1 MSLATRIRRE
11 WRFLRPLIRT
21 LQRVRGVA
29 ADSPHLSC
37 DDIEDAVNRW
47 RERPA
52 LLFEGKTLT
61 YGEFDALAN
70 RYAHWAASRGLRRG
84 STVAI
89 LLPNRADYA
98 AAWYGLTKIG
108 VASAL
113 INNHLA
119 GAALTHCLRVS
130 DASHVIVDGETAA
143 ALEAVRGTL
152 EKSITIWTLGEP
164 AGDQRNLSTALK
176 GSSAV
181 RPERE
186 QYRQGMTAK
195 DTALYIFTSGTTG
208 MPKAARITH
217 LRVQLYMRGFAAA
230 TGARADDR
238 IFCALPLYHAT
249 GGLCALGAALLN
261 GGLFVLTRRFSASQF
276 WDEIVATKSTMFVY
290 IGELCR
296 YLVNQPARPQDR
308 DSQVRLAF
316 GNGLRPEV
324 WRKLRTRFRIP
335 EILEFYGATEGNV
348 SMFNFDGRIG
358 AVGRAPR
365 YLRRA
370 FNVRLIRFDVE
381 KAEPVRG
388 SNGLC
393 LETRPGEVG
402 ECVGEIGVDARRN
415 YVGYAD
421 QAASK
426 SKVLTDVFKRG
437 DAWFAT
443 GDLMRQDRDG
453 YFYFVDRIGDTF
465 RWKGENVSTTEVAER
480 LAAVP
485 GVEEANVY
493 GVHVGRL
500 DGKAGM
506 ASLVAA
512 PGFDIKALK
521 VRLDA
526 ELPDYA
532 QPMFIRLQPAIET
545 TGTFK
550 YRKND
555 LAAEGFDPEVVDEPI
570 YYRNPDKGYVKLTK
584 TGYARIV
591 SGEQRL

>member
-11 WRFLRPLIRT
+11 WRFLRPLLRT
-21 LQRVRGVA
+21 LKRVRSVA
-29 ADSPHLSC
+29 GDSPHLSC
-37 DDIEDAVNRW
+37 DDLEDAVNRW

-52 LLFEGKTLT
+52 LQFEGKTLT

-70 RYAHWAASRGLRRG
+70 RYAHWASSRGLRRG

-89 LLPNRADYA
+89 LLPNRMDYV

-119 GAALTHCLRVS
+119 GAPLAHCLKVA
-130 DASHVIVDGETAA
+130 DASHVIVDGETVV
-143 ALEAVRGTL
+143 ALEAVRASL
-152 EKSITIWTLGEP
+152 DKSITIWNLDEP
-164 AGDQRNLSTALK
+164 HGDQRNLTTALK

-186 QYRQGMTAK
+186 QFRSGMTAK

-208 MPKAARITH
+208 LPKAARITH
-217 LRVQLYMRGFAAA
+217 MRVQLYMRGFAAA
-230 TGARADDR
+230 TGAKADDR

-249 GGLCALGAALLN
+249 GGICAMGAALLN
-261 GGLFVLTRRFSASQF
+261 GGLFIPTRRFSASQF
-276 WDEIVATKSTMFVY
+276 WDEIIATKATMFVY

-308 DSQVRLAF
+308 DSQVRMAF
-316 GNGLRPEV
+316 GNGLRPDV

-365 YLRRA
+365 YLRKQ
-370 FNVRLIRFDVE
+370 FNVRLIRFDMDKE
-381 KAEPVRG
+381 EPVRG
-388 SNGLC
+388 TNGLC
-393 LETRPGEVG
+393 IEARPGEVG
-402 ECVGEIGVDARRN
+402 ECIGEIGADARRN

-421 QAASK
+421 QTASK
-426 SKVLTDVFKRG
+426 RKVLTDVFKRG

-480 LAAVP
+480 LAAVA
-485 GVEEANVY
+485 GVKEANVY
-493 GVHVGRL
+493 GVRVGKL
-500 DGKAGM
+500 DGRAGM
-506 ASLVAA
+506 ASVVAG
-512 PGFDIKALK
+512 PDFDIKQLK
-521 VRLDA
+521 TKLDA

-532 QPMFIRLQPAIET
+532 QPMFVRLQPAIET

-550 YRKND
+550 YRKTD
-555 LAAEGFDPEVVDEPI
+555 LSAEGFDPELVKEPI
-570 YYRNPDKGYVKLTK
+570 YYRNPDRGYVKLTK
-584 TGYARIV
+584 AGYAKIIT
-591 SGEQRL
+591 GELRL

>member
-1 MSLATRIRRE
+1 MSLAARIRRE
-11 WRFLRPLIRT
+11 WRFLRPLLRT
-21 LQRVRGVA
+21 LKRVRSVTA
-29 ADSPHLSC
+29 NSTHLAC
-37 DDIEDAVNRW
+37 DDLEDAISHW

-52 LLFEGKTLT
+52 IQFEGKTLT

-70 RYAHWAASRGLRRG
+70 RYAHWASSRGLRRG

-89 LLPNRADYA
+89 LLPNRADYV

-113 INNHLA
+113 INNHLT
-119 GAALTHCLRVS
+119 GAPLAHCMKVA
-130 DASHVIVDGETAA
+130 DAAHVIVDDETAA
-143 ALEAVRGTL
+143 SLEAVRSTL
-152 EKSITIWTLGEP
+152 EKSITVWTLGKP
-164 AGDQRNLSTALK
+164 HGDQRNLTTALK

-186 QYRQGMTAK
+186 QFRHGMTAK
-195 DTALYIFTSGTTG
+195 DTALFIFTSGTTG
-208 MPKAARITH
+208 LPKAARITH
-217 LRVQLYMRGFAAA
+217 MRVQLYMRGFAAA
-230 TGARADDR
+230 TGARPDDR

-249 GGLCALGAALLN
+249 GGICAMGAALLN
-261 GGLFVLTRRFSASQF
+261 GGLFIVTRRFSASQF
-276 WDEIVATKSTMFVY
+276 WDEIIATKATMFVY

-296 YLVNQPARPQDR
+296 YLVNQPPRPQDR
-308 DSQVRLAF
+308 DSLVRMAF

-324 WRKLRTRFRIP
+324 WRKLRTRFRVP

-365 YLRRA
+365 YLRKQ
-370 FNVRLIRFDVE
+370 FNIRLIRFDIE
-381 KAEPVRG
+381 KEQEVRAA
-388 SNGLC
+388 SGLC
-393 LETRPGEVG
+393 IEARPGEVG
-402 ECVGEIGVDARRN
+402 ECVGEIGADARRA

-426 SKVLTDVFKRG
+426 RKVLTDVFKRG

-480 LAAVP
+480 VSAVA
-485 GVEEANVY
+485 GVKEANVY
-493 GVHVGRL
+493 GVRVGRL
-500 DGKAGM
+500 DGRAGM
-506 ASLVAA
+506 ATIVVGAE
-512 PGFDIKALK
+512 FDIKVLK
-521 VRLDA
+521 SKLDA

-550 YRKND
+550 YRKTD
-555 LAAEGFDPEVVDEPI
+555 LAAEGFDPDQVREPI

-584 TGYARIV
+584 ASYAKII
-591 SGEQRL
+591 SGELRL

>member
-1 MSLATRIRRE
+1 MSLAARIRRE
-11 WRFLRPLIRT
+11 WRFLGPLLRT
-21 LQRVRGVA
+21 LKRVRPVS
-29 ADSPHLSC
+29 ADSAHLSC
-37 DDIEDAVNRW
+37 DDIEDAVSRW

-61 YGEFDALAN
+61 YGELDALAN

-89 LLPNRADYA
+89 LLPNRADYI

-119 GAALTHCLRVS
+119 GAPLAHCLRVA
-130 DASHVIVDGETAA
+130 DASHVIVDDETAD
-143 ALEAVRGTL
+143 ALEAVRGQL
-152 EKSITIWTLGEP
+152 EKSVTIWNLSEP
-164 AGDQRNLSTALK
+164 HGDQRNLTTALK

-186 QYRQGMTAK
+186 QFRQGMTAR

-208 MPKAARITH
+208 LPKAARMTH
-217 LRVQLYMRGFAAA
+217 MRVQLYMRGFAGA
-230 TGARADDR
+230 TGARPDDR

-249 GGLCALGAALLN
+249 GGVCALGAAILN
-261 GGLFVLTRRFSASQF
+261 GGTFVVTRKFSASQF
-276 WDEIVATKSTMFVY
+276 WDEIIASKATMFVY

-296 YLVNQPARPQDR
+296 YLANQPARPQDR

-324 WRKLRTRFRIP
+324 WRKLRARFRIP

-365 YLRRA
+365 YLRWA
-370 FNVRLIRFDVE
+370 FNVRLVRFDVE
-381 KAEPVRG
+381 KEEPVRG
-388 SNGLC
+388 TNGLC
-393 LETRPGEVG
+393 IEAKPGEVG
-402 ECVGEIGVDARRN
+402 ECVGEIGSDARRA

-421 QAASK
+421 AAASK
-426 SKVLTDVFKRG
+426 RKVLTDVFKKG
-437 DAWFAT
+437 DAYFAT

-453 YFYFVDRIGDTF
+453 YFYFVDRVGDTF

-480 LAAVP
+480 LATVD
-485 GVEEANVY
+485 GVKEATVY
-493 GVHVGRL
+493 GVRVGGL
-500 DGKAGM
+500 DGRAGM
-506 ASLVAA
+506 ASLVAG
-512 PGFDIKALK
+512 PEFDIKALRPK
-521 VRLDA
+521 LDA

-532 QPMFIRLQPAIET
+532 QPMFIRMQPAIET

-550 YRKND
+550 YRKTD
-555 LAAEGFDPEVVDEPI
+555 LEAEGFDPETVKEPI
-570 YYRNPDKGYVKLTK
+570 YYRSPIKGYVKLSK
-584 TGYARIV
+584 AAYAKII
-591 SGEQRL
+591 SGELRL

>member
-11 WRFLRPLIRT
+11 WRFLRPLLRT
-21 LQRVRGVA
+21 LKRVRSVA
-29 ADSPHLSC
+29 GDSPHLSC
-37 DDIEDAVNRW
+37 DDLEDAVNRW

-52 LLFEGKTLT
+52 LQFEGRTLT

-84 STVAI
+84 STVAV
-89 LLPNRADYA
+89 LLPNRIDYV

-119 GAALTHCLRVS
+119 GAPLAHCLKVA
-130 DASHVIVDGETAA
+130 DASHVIVDGETVA
-143 ALEAVRGTL
+143 ALEAVRASL
-152 EKSITIWTLGEP
+152 DKSITIWTLDEP
-164 AGDQRNLSTALK
+164 HGDQRNLTTALK

-186 QYRQGMTAK
+186 QFRSGMTAK

-208 MPKAARITH
+208 LPKAARITH
-217 LRVQLYMRGFAAA
+217 MRVQLYMRGFAAA

-249 GGLCALGAALLN
+249 GGICAMGAALLN
-261 GGLFVLTRRFSASQF
+261 GGLFIAARRFSASQF
-276 WDEIVATKSTMFVY
+276 WDEIIATKATMFVY

-308 DSQVRLAF
+308 DSQVRMAF
-316 GNGLRPEV
+316 GNGLRPDV

-365 YLRRA
+365 YLRKQ
-370 FNVRLIRFDVE
+370 FNVRLIRFDMDKE
-381 KAEPVRG
+381 EPVRAA
-388 SNGLC
+388 NGLC
-393 LETRPGEVG
+393 IEARPGEVG
-402 ECVGEIGVDARRN
+402 ECVGEIGADARRN

-480 LAAVP
+480 LAAVA
-485 GVEEANVY
+485 GVKEANVY
-493 GVHVGRL
+493 GVRVGKL
-500 DGKAGM
+500 DGRAGM
-506 ASLVAA
+506 ASVVAG
-512 PGFDIKALK
+512 PDFDIKDLK
-521 VRLDA
+521 AKLDA

-532 QPMFIRLQPAIET
+532 QPMFVRLQPAIET

-550 YRKND
+550 YRKTD
-555 LAAEGFDPEVVDEPI
+555 LSAEGFDPELVKEPI
-570 YYRNPDKGYVKLTK
+570 YYRNPDRGYVKLTK
-584 TGYARIV
+584 AAYAKIITD
-591 SGEQRL
+591 ELRL

>member
-11 WRFLRPLIRT
+11 WRFLRPLFRT
-21 LQRVRGVA
+21 LNRVRSVSA
-29 ADSPHLSC
+29 NSPHLSC
-37 DDIEDAVNRW
+37 DDLEDAVSRW

-52 LLFEGKTLT
+52 LQFEGKTLT

-89 LLPNRADYA
+89 LLPNRADYV

-119 GAALTHCLRVS
+119 GAPLAHCLRVA
-130 DASHVIVDGETAA
+130 DASHVIVDDETAA
-143 ALEAVRGTL
+143 PLEAVRGSL
-152 EKSITIWTLGEP
+152 DKSITIWNLGEP
-164 AGDQRNLSTALK
+164 HGDQRNLTTALK

-186 QYRQGMTAK
+186 QYRSGMTAK

-208 MPKAARITH
+208 LPKAARITH
-217 LRVQLYMRGFAAA
+217 MRVQLYMRGFAAA

-238 IFCALPLYHAT
+238 VFCALPLYHAT
-249 GGLCALGAALLN
+249 GGLCAAGAALLN
-261 GGLFVLTRRFSASQF
+261 GGLFIVTRRFSASQF
-276 WDEIVATKSTMFVY
+276 WDEIITTKATMFVY

-296 YLVNQPARPQDR
+296 YLVNQPQRPQDR
-308 DSQVRLAF
+308 DSQVRMAF

-335 EILEFYGATEGNV
+335 QILEFYGATEGNV

-365 YLRRA
+365 YMRKF
-370 FNVRLIRFDVE
+370 FNVRLVRFDVE
-381 KAEPVRG
+381 KEEPVRG
-388 SNGLC
+388 ANGLC
-393 LETRPGEVG
+393 MEARPGEVG
-402 ECVGEIGVDARRN
+402 ECVGEIGSDARRA
-415 YVGYAD
+415 YAGYAD
-421 QAASK
+421 QTASK
-426 SKVLTDVFKRG
+426 SKVLADVFKKG
-437 DAWFAT
+437 DAFFAT

-480 LAAVP
+480 LAAAP
-485 GVEEANVY
+485 GVQEANVY
-493 GVHVGRL
+493 GVRVGKL
-500 DGKAGM
+500 DGRAGM
-506 ASLVAA
+506 ASIVVG
-512 PGFDIKALK
+512 PDFDIKELK
-521 VRLDA
+521 AKLDA

-532 QPMFIRLQPAIET
+532 QPLFIRLQPAIET

-550 YRKND
+550 YRKMD
-555 LAAEGFDPEVVDEPI
+555 LAAEGFDPEQVREPL
-570 YYRNPDKGYVKLTK
+570 YYRHPQRGYVKLTK
-584 TGYARIV
+584 SSYAKIV
-591 SGEQRL
+591 SGEARV

>member
-21 LQRVRGVA
+21 LNRVSSVSASSRRLA
-29 ADSPHLSC
+29 C
-37 DDIEDAVNRW
+37 DDLEDAVSRF

-52 LLFEGKTLT
+52 LLFEGKSFT

-89 LLPNRADYA
+89 LLPNRADYV

-119 GAALTHCLRVS
+119 GAPLAHCLKVA
-130 DASHVIVDGETAA
+130 DASHVIVDNETAA
-143 ALEAVRGTL
+143 SLEAVRSL
-152 EKSITIWTLGEP
+152 LDKSITIWTLGEP
-164 AGDQRNLSTALK
+164 QGDQRNLTTALK

-186 QYRQGMTAK
+186 QHRASMTAR

-208 MPKAARITH
+208 LPKAARITH
-217 LRVQLYMRGFAAA
+217 MRVQLYMRGFAAA
-230 TGARADDR
+230 TGARAADR

-249 GGLCALGAALLN
+249 GGVCAVGAALLN
-261 GGLFVLTRRFSASQF
+261 GGLFILPRRFSATQF
-276 WDEIVATKSTMFVY
+276 WDEIIATKATMFVY

-296 YLVNQPARPQDR
+296 YLVNQPPRPQDR
-308 DSQVRLAF
+308 DSQLRMVF

-365 YLRRA
+365 YMRKY

-381 KAEPVRG
+381 SEAPIRG
-388 SNGLC
+388 ANGLC
-393 LETRPGEVG
+393 LEARPGEIG
-402 ECVGEIGVDARRN
+402 ECVGEIGADARRA

-421 QAASK
+421 QAASR
-426 SKVLTDVFKRG
+426 SKVLADVFKRG
-437 DAWFAT
+437 DAFFAT

-453 YFYFVDRIGDTF
+453 YFYFVDRIGDTY

-480 LAAVP
+480 LAAAP
-485 GVEEANVY
+485 GVKEANVF
-493 GVHVGRL
+493 GVRVGRL

-506 ASLVAA
+506 AALVAG
-512 PGFDIKALK
+512 PEFQIKELK
-521 VRLDA
+521 ARLDA

-550 YRKND
+550 YRKLD
-555 LAAEGFDPEVVDEPI
+555 LAAEGFDPEQVREPL
-570 YYRNPDKGYVKLTK
+570 YYRSPEKGYVKLTK
-584 TGYARIV
+584 ATYAKIIA
-591 SGEQRL
+591 GEVRL

>member
-11 WRFLRPLIRT
+11 WRFLRPLLRT
-21 LQRVRGVA
+21 LRRVRGVA
-29 ADSPHLSC
+29 AESPRLSC
-37 DDIEDAVNRW
+37 DDIEEAVSHW

-52 LLFEGKTLT
+52 LQFEGKTLT

-89 LLPNRADYA
+89 LLPNRLDYV

-119 GAALTHCLRVS
+119 GAPLAHCMKVA
-130 DASHVIVDGETAA
+130 DASHVIVDAETAA
-143 ALEAVRGTL
+143 PLEAIRGQL
-152 EKSITIWTLGEP
+152 EKSITVWTLGEP
-164 AGDQRNLSTALK
+164 HGDQRNLTTALK

-181 RPERE
+181 RPERD

-208 MPKAARITH
+208 LPKAARITH
-217 LRVQLYMRGFAAA
+217 MRVQLYMRGFAAA
-230 TGARADDR
+230 TGAKADDR

-249 GGLCALGAALLN
+249 GGVCAAGAALLN
-261 GGLFVLTRRFSASQF
+261 GGLFIVTRRFSASQF
-276 WDEIVATKSTMFVY
+276 WDEIIAAKATMFVY

-308 DSQVRLAF
+308 DSQVRMAF

-324 WRKLRTRFRIP
+324 WRKLRTRFRVP
-335 EILEFYGATEGNV
+335 DILEFYGATEGNV

-365 YLRRA
+365 YLRKA
-370 FNVRLIRFDVE
+370 FNVRLVAFDVE
-381 KAEPVRG
+381 KEEPVRG
-388 SNGLC
+388 PNGLC
-393 LETRPGEVG
+393 LEARPGEVG
-402 ECVGEIGVDARRN
+402 ECVGEIGSDARTN

-426 SKVLTDVFKRG
+426 RKVMTDVFKRG

-480 LAAVP
+480 LATVA
-485 GVEEANVY
+485 GVKEANVY
-493 GVHVGRL
+493 GVRVGRL

-506 ASLVAA
+506 ASIVAG
-512 PGFDIKALK
+512 PEFDIKEVKAK
-521 VRLDA
+521 LDA

-555 LAAEGFDPEVVDEPI
+555 LAAEGFDPELVKEPV
-570 YYRNPDKGYVKLTK
+570 YYRSPVRGYVKLTK
-584 TGYARIV
+584 ASYAKII
-591 SGEQRL
+591 SGELRI

>member
-21 LQRVRGVA
+21 LRRVRSVA

-37 DDIEDAVNRW
+37 DDLEDAVSRY

-52 LLFEGKTLT
+52 LQFEGRTLT

-70 RYAHWAASRGLRRG
+70 RYAHWAASRSLRRG

-89 LLPNRADYA
+89 LLPNRAEYI

-108 VASAL
+108 VAAAL

-119 GAALTHCLRVS
+119 GAPLAHCLRVA
-130 DASHVIVDGETAA
+130 DASHVIVDGETAE
-143 ALEAVRGTL
+143 ALEAVRGQL

-164 AGDQRNLSTALK
+164 HGDHRNLTTALK

-186 QYRQGMTAK
+186 QFRKGMTAK

-208 MPKAARITH
+208 LPKAARITH

-230 TGARADDR
+230 TGAGRDDR

-249 GGLCALGAALLN
+249 GGVCAVGAALLN

-276 WDEIVATKSTMFVY
+276 WDEIISAKATMFVY

-296 YLVNQPARPQDR
+296 YLVNQPQRPQDR

-365 YLRRA
+365 YLKKA
-370 FNVRLIRFDVE
+370 FNVGLIRFDVE
-381 KAEPVRG
+381 KEEAVRG
-388 SNGLC
+388 TNGLC
-393 LETRPGEVG
+393 MEARPGEVG
-402 ECVGEIGVDARRN
+402 ECVGEIGGDARRN

-426 SKVLTDVFKRG
+426 RKVLTDVFKRG

-480 LAAVP
+480 MAAVA
-485 GVEEANVY
+485 GVEEANVF

-506 ASLVAA
+506 ASLVVG
-512 PGFDIKALK
+512 PEFDIKALK
-521 VRLDA
+521 AKLDA

-550 YRKND
+550 YRKGD
-555 LAAEGFDPEVVDEPI
+555 LAAEGFDPELVRDPV

-584 TGYARIV
+584 VGYAKIIA
-591 SGEQRL
+591 GEQRL

>member
-21 LQRVRGVA
+21 LNRVRSVA
-29 ADSPHLSC
+29 ADSPRLSC
-37 DDIEDAVNRW
+37 DDIEHAVSRF

-52 LLFEGKTLT
+52 LQFEGRTLT

-70 RYAHWAASRGLRRG
+70 RYAHWAASRSLRRG

-89 LLPNRADYA
+89 LLPNRAEYV

-108 VASAL
+108 VAAAL

-119 GAALTHCLRVS
+119 GAPLAHCLRVA
-130 DASHVIVDGETAA
+130 DASHVIVDGETAG
-143 ALEAVRGTL
+143 ALEAVRAQL

-164 AGDQRNLSTALK
+164 QGDQRNLTTALK

-186 QYRQGMTAK
+186 QFRQGMTAK

-208 MPKAARITH
+208 LPKAARITH

-230 TGARADDR
+230 TGAKADDR

-249 GGLCALGAALLN
+249 GGVCAVGAALLN

-276 WDEIVATKSTMFVY
+276 WDEIISTKATMFVY

-296 YLVNQPARPQDR
+296 YLVNQPQRPQDR

-365 YLRRA
+365 YLRKA

-388 SNGLC
+388 TNGLC
-393 LETRPGEVG
+393 MEARPGEVG
-402 ECVGEIGVDARRN
+402 ECVGEIGGDARRN

-426 SKVLTDVFKRG
+426 RKVLNDVFKRG

-480 LAAVP
+480 MAAVP
-485 GVEEANVY
+485 GVEEANVF

-506 ASLVAA
+506 ASLVVR
-512 PGFDIKALK
+512 PEFDIKALK
-521 VRLDA
+521 AKLDA

-532 QPMFIRLQPAIET
+532 QPMFIRLQSAIET

-550 YRKND
+550 YRKGD
-555 LAAEGFDPEVVDEPI
+555 LAAEGFDPELVRDPV

-584 TGYARIV
+584 AGHAKIIA
-591 SGEQRL
+591 GEQRL